1 MLKPLVVNRANSITD
16 GFYTTLKSAAANSGA
31 RIRYAFVPYTG
42 TVNVGA
48 LLPQNY
54 IADSVT
60 YQSRKREQV
69 TTPAKAPSAGT
80 PAPPRDRTKAEA
92 PPEKGQSQADSAS
105 GSDQRRDSQESD
117 GDKAGGR
124 RGKRRR
130 RRRRSG

>member
-1 MLKPLVVNRANSITD
+1 MSALKTAMD

-69 TTPAKAPSAGT
+69 TTPAAY
-80 PAPPRDRTKAEA
+80 EIHY
-92 PPEKGQSQADSAS
+92 QSQNSYW
-105 GSDQRRDSQESD
+105 
-117 GDKAGGR
+117 
-124 RGKRRR
+124 
-130 RRRRSG
+130 